1 MRGGFNI
8 QEEPLLGG
16 GGRQRVLC
24 SITAVY
30 FLVMA
35 INGALIGALGPSLQ
49 PIGRAIG
56 LNDAV
61 LARYVLQNR
70 LCKLGGTLVWCIY
83 ARRLQHSCGSARPHA
98 MFAGLMLVTAA
109 SAVAIGAGTRP
120 LSVQVA
126 LLTWGIA
133 YGITDSGV
141 SSKSAMLPRPSPVGT
156 HPRCCESRSRAP
168 VRSPHRVAVG
178 P

>member
-1 MRGGFNI
+1 MDTRPCFENDGALRGWFKS
-8 QEEPLLGG
+8 EEDPPLLDGA
-16 GGRQRVLC
+16 RQHVLC

-56 LNDAV
+56 LHDAV

-70 LCKLGGTLVWCIY
+70 LCKFGGTLVWCIY
-83 ARRLQHSCGSARPHA
+83 ARRLQHPYGIARPHA

-141 SSKSAMLPRPSPVGT
+141 SSKPAMLPRHSPVGT
-156 HPRCCESRSRAP
+156 HP
-168 VRSPHRVAVG
+168 
-178 P
+178 